1 MEPCVPSGINDLL
14 PGTPYMATTFQPDT
28 PRNRGGN
35 DAPHMSPVAGG
46 TTTSSSSSHDHEA
59 EVDRHGGDHRRRPR
73 TTTVVSG
80 AAADGTVGRTR
91 ARPRSHVPEP
101 EKDIP

>member
-28 PRNRGGN
+28 PCNRGGN

-46 TTTSSSSSHDHEA
+46 TTSSSSTTT
-59 EVDRHGGDHRRRPR
+59 RRRSTVTAGTTDDAPR
-73 TTTVVSG
+73 TTTVVS
-80 AAADGTVGRTR
+80 DQDQP
-91 ARPRSHVPEP
+91 PRR
-101 EKDIP
+101 

>member
-46 TTTSSSSSHDHEA
+46 TTTSSSSSTTT
-59 EVDRHGGDHRRRPR
+59 RRRSTVTAGTTDDAPR

-80 AAADGTVGRTR
+80 AADGTVGRT
-91 ARPRSHVPEP
+91 
-101 EKDIP
+101 

>member
-46 TTTSSSSSHDHEA
+46 TTTTSSSTTT
-59 EVDRHGGDHRRRPR
+59 RRRSTVTAGTTDDAPR

-91 ARPRSHVPEP
+91 ARPRSRVPEP
-101 EKDIP
+101 EGDIP